1 MSCML
6 HLTTVNEETYGLL
19 KKISSVEII
28 ASTFAL
34 AGGTSLALQIGH
46 RQSIDLDFFSP
57 EEFNIRELEITLSGS
72 KEFSFQ
78 FINSNS
84 RMLFCYIN
92 NIKCDFVNEPATLI
106 NPFLNIDKA
115 HYFSVEDIAAMK
127 MHTIC
132 GRGKKKDFFDIYALL
147 QLFTWK
153 DLLNFFKKKY
163 NEDQLYFLWRSI
175 MYFEDADQDPDIR
188 GLKPFDKNWE
198 EIKAIIL
205 DKCRS

>member
-1 MSCML
+1 ML
-6 HLTTVNEETYGLL
+6 HLTTVEKETYELL
-19 KKISSVEII
+19 QKLNSIEILSSG
-28 ASTFAL
+28 FAL

-57 EEFNIRELEITLSGS
+57 AIFNVKELEITLAGDS
-72 KEFSFQ
+72 EINFQ

-106 NPFLNIDKA
+106 NPFLSVDKV

-147 QLFTWK
+147 QIFTWK

-163 NEDQLYFLWRSI
+163 SDDQLYFLWRSI
-175 MYFEDADQDPDIR
+175 IYFEDADQDPDIK

-205 DKCRS
+205 DQCRS